1 MSNLKGKILNEK
13 LEKKPDGNNDDDDD
27 DKKKEEKKENNKIK
41 VTSVFLFKKIYN
53 EACSLEKQETYQIKK
68 DDLVKYDLNRC
79 INNNI
84 NDNNS
89 RYLLLE
95 IRSNLTPL
103 INQIIRVQNSDR
115 KNNIDT
121 LIGSPFS
128 DDNNSDYKAKKINEI
143 QNCASQKYK
152 LIILQ
157 NLDQIL
163 AYLYDL
169 FNMNYKLID
178 DQRFVRICLD
188 NFSEQLTPVSE
199 SFKIIVL
206 VDKKFVNKIDMA
218 FLNRLEKMQ
227 ISFQDLLDKDKEK
240 NKNLTK
246 LIEIIDGEIKL
257 KETIKIEKSKF
268 NYDLK
273 NLLVNCNEQEVGGLV
288 YYLYLKYAN
297 EREDNQKEIEEII
310 KEIVYT
316 KISNLLPQDIAVIL
330 PEGNPIK
337 KKYFEKKKYY
347 NFIQYKKDLDSNVQ
361 DLINYKISII
371 YTFSDIAGNIKDFND
386 DNIIMIENISTEG
399 NLKAQIDEIKNRNKN
414 NNSPYPYIL
423 IQFEDY
429 NSNKIQ
435 FTSDYII
442 NYLNDE
448 YHYIFIIYIHRNMHS
463 DSEREQRIYSIPN
476 IYENINQLFIDNLEG
491 PEITL
496 DDLLNKS
503 VEYIMS
509 STEVFKNLDKEFRE
523 ALTNFVYDKLN
534 SKFNYNIKA
543 TEISTYL
550 TERYPINRDE
560 TFIENLINYIMDI
573 DTGFKNEIIKK
584 VKELIIKDKALND

>member
-1 MSNLKGKILNEK
+1 ME
-13 LEKKPDGNNDDDDD
+13 
-27 DKKKEEKKENNKIK
+27 
-41 VTSVFLFKKIYN
+41 
-53 EACSLEKQETYQIKK
+53 QETYQIKK

-143 QNCASQKYK
+143 QNSASQKYK

-257 KETIKIEKSKF
+257 KETIKKEKSKF

-297 EREDNQKEIEEII
+297 EREDNQKEIEEKI

-347 NFIQYKKDLDSNVQ
+347 NFIQYKKDLDSNAQ

-399 NLKAQIDEIKNRNKN
+399 NLKTQIDEIKNRNKN

-534 SKFNYNIKA
+534 SKLNQNSKK
-543 TEISTYL
+543 TEVSTYL
-550 TERYPINRDE
+550 TERYPRNRDE
-560 TFIENLINYIMDI
+560 AFIENLINYIMDI

-584 VKELIIKDKALND
+584 VKELIIKDKALNDCNILINKIFKDNYINNDKIDIVSILLDYIKENVII